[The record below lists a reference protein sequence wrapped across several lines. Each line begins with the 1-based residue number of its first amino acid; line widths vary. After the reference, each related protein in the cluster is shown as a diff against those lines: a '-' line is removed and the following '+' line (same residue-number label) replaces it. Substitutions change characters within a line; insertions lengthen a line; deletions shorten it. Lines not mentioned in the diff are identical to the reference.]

1 MSTFY
6 QGRRSFET
14 ECSTQG
20 SICAEYMGGYFFTAK
35 SVVMGIFFMLYA
47 RVYKE
52 LIRKSSQNCQE
63 WSKLS
68 FIVKKLSETLI
79 NIQIVINMAKYRDNC
94 GKMFVKICRYG
105 PTTKKIWV
113 GGWVF
118 LSGPHIPTIFL
129 DKLKNQILNLN
140 VLKSSR
146 MTEFLIVHEWVISPW
161 LKKNIEFECSEM
173 LQNEEIFFP
182 NLFLSRC
189 FCMVSRKLWI
199 GMLWDASHWQNFQS
213 FILSESV
220 LLPRLK
226 QILNFLYCIV
236 LYFLAATAQSKKNW
250 WAGNREVSMR

>member
-1 MSTFY
+1 MLHP
-6 QGRRSFET
+6 G
-14 ECSTQG
+14 
-20 SICAEYMGGYFFTAK
+20 EYMCGIYGWVFFTAK

-79 NIQIVINMAKYRDNC
+79 NIQIVINMVKYRDNC

-129 DKLKNQILNLN
+129 DKYSPPKKSNFDFECSEILQNDKISNCSWVSNFTMAEKKTLNLN
-140 VLKSSR
+140 ALKCSR
-146 MTEFLIVHEWVISPW
+146 MKKSFFLIFFWVDAFAW
-161 LKKNIEFECSEM
+161 FQGNYELECSEM
-173 LQNEEIFFP
+173 LHIDRISNCSF
-182 NLFLSRC
+182 FLSQC
-189 FCMVSRKLWI
+189 FYQGWSRFWI
-199 GMLWDASHWQNFQS
+199 F
-213 FILSESV
+213 
-220 LLPRLK
+220 
-226 QILNFLYCIV
+226 CIV
-236 LYFLAATAQSKKNW
+236 LYCIFWQLLPNLKKLMGW
-250 WAGNREVSMR
+250 